1 LHSGHSCSLALS
13 IGFFISTFHAAS
25 VGDLPAYIRYRPGVV
40 MRNRPWMSAM
50 YPSAI
55 NLALC
60 AAGIAGAKPFTG
72 TLPTV
77 SREANS

>member
-1 LHSGHSCSLALS
+1 FRPFRSPQLA
-13 IGFFISTFHAAS
+13 IC
-25 VGDLPAYIRYRPGVV
+25 PAFIRYRPGVV
-40 MRNRPWMSAM
+40 MRNRPSMSAM

-77 SREANS
+77 SREANSSPVSAVGSDAMA